1 MNIRKIL
8 VLLLAAC
15 IILPGFVLAANTGY
29 RDTGSYVGSNTGHSG
44 VTNPGTTAPGVKYPP
59 VTRNSTV
66 TTGSDTNAGS
76 IDMNNASCGNN
87 RHVTGP
93 PTTKPTTKIPTFN
106 IGTTI
111 SPDYDARIAALEKQV
126 AEQNKELK
134 RQGTML
140 DQILNFLK
148 IVLGLD

>member
-1 MNIRKIL
+1 MTIRKTL

-29 RDTGSYVGSNTGHSG
+29 RDSGSYAGSNAGHAG
-44 VTNPGTTAPGVKYPP
+44 VTSPQTTAPGVKSTP
-59 VTRNSTV
+59 VTVKTTV
-66 TTGSDTNAGS
+66 TTGSGTGAGS

-87 RHVTGP
+87 HHVTRP
-93 PTTKPTTKIPTFN
+93 PTTRPTLN

-134 RQGTML
+134 RQGTVL